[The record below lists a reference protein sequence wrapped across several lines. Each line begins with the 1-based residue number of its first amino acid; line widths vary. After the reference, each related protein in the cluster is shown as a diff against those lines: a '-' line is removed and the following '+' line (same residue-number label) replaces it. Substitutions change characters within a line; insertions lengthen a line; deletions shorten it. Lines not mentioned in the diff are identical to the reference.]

1 MRFTHAYRDTF
12 RPEEVLVALTQST
25 QNPLY
30 DGLGDKIRLMAGACG
45 FLERGASDLLTLPRT
60 FKIKHSIILDEGDQI
75 RWILGK
81 HLAHLDH
88 FDSISLGT
96 VYSSQEA
103 MAGARETI
111 DLLKGKFG
119 DRVNFLRPDEAC
131 PATGEHYVSHQKIV
145 DNAVCDSV
153 RIKYRPHRI
162 AQDIQGIVAAMAPF
176 FKACSR
182 TFQRHRL
189 YHRSPTDG
197 FFAIRCQGGFLI
209 TATKTDKGTMDM
221 ERVALVHGYDE
232 GTNTITFSGPFLPSS
247 DVVEAALTLAENP
260 RIDALIHTH
269 ASTLFTRNPHYAR
282 RRLVPKLPY
291 GEPLL
296 GHRIATVIGDHL
308 NNFIILEDHG
318 EFFNFSMAGDLT
330 RPAAQVEAFAAE
342 SLRVAE
348 SLLSTP

>member
-30 DGLGDKIRLMAGACG
+30 DGLGDKIRQMAGACG
-45 FLERGASDLLTLPRT
+45 FTFLERGASDLLTLPRT

-145 DNAVCDSV
+145 DNGVCD
-153 RIKYRPHRI
+153 
-162 AQDIQGIVAAMAPF
+162 
-176 FKACSR
+176 
-182 TFQRHRL
+182 
-189 YHRSPTDG
+189 
-197 FFAIRCQGGFLI
+197 
-209 TATKTDKGTMDM
+209 
-221 ERVALVHGYDE
+221 
-232 GTNTITFSGPFLPSS
+232 
-247 DVVEAALTLAENP
+247 
-260 RIDALIHTH
+260 
-269 ASTLFTRNPHYAR
+269 
-282 RRLVPKLPY
+282 